1 MAPEFI
7 FAQDIEDLVRE
18 GKRTLEA
25 GEGVRISAAALD
37 LIREHGLEVVT
48 RPVAETPV
56 EREAVAPTTE
66 IHGEPAARTCAPAVQ
81 AGGPEPGSPPVP
93 APPPAVEEEE
103 LERIVD
109 RVMARFRELR
119 GQAPAPQTAQA
130 ADTPEAEVGDD
141 LIICRCEEI
150 TRGEIKE
157 AIRNGLQTVSGVK
170 RITRAG
176 MGLCQGQTCERL
188 ITQILAR
195 ELGRPAAELE
205 PLTARA
211 PVRPLPL
218 SVFATG

>member
-7 FAQDIEDLVRE
+7 FAQDIDDLVRE
-18 GKRTLEA
+18 GKSTLEV
-25 GEGVRISAAALD
+25 GEATRISAAALD
-37 LIREHGLEVVT
+37 LIREHGLEVVI
-48 RPVAETPV
+48 RPVTEPPAGG
-56 EREAVAPTTE
+56 EAVAPTAAS
-66 IHGEPAARTCAPAVQ
+66 PAEFVARTCAAAGQAV
-81 AGGPEPGSPPVP
+81 GPEPGPPPLP
-93 APPPAVEEEE
+93 ASQPAVEEEE

-109 RVMARFRELR
+109 RVIARFKALR
-119 GQAPAPQTAQA
+119 GQAPGPQPDQETEAPGTGA
-130 ADTPEAEVGDD
+130 GDD

-150 TRGEIKE
+150 TRGEIKK
-157 AIRNGLQTVSGVK
+157 AIRSGLQTVSGVN

-188 ITQILAR
+188 VTQILAQ
-195 ELGRPAAELE
+195 ELGRPPAELE

>member
-1 MAPEFI
+1 MAPEFV

-18 GKRTLEA
+18 GKRTLEV
-25 GEGVRISAAALD
+25 GEGARISAAALD
-37 LIREHGLEVVT
+37 LIREHGVEVVL
-48 RPVAETPV
+48 RPAAETSAA
-56 EREAVAPTTE
+56 EKAAASETEAR
-66 IHGEPAARTCAPAVQ
+66 GEPPAGTCPTSVQ
-81 AGGPEPGSPPVP
+81 AAGPEPESPAVP
-93 APPPAVEEEE
+93 ASTPAGGEEE

-109 RVMARFRELR
+109 RVVARFKELR
-119 GQAPAPQTAQA
+119 GQAPGPQTAKA
-130 ADTPEAEVGDD
+130 SGVPEAEDD

-188 ITQILAR
+188 VTQILAK

>member
-1 MAPEFI
+1 VGPEFI
-7 FAQDIEDLVRE
+7 FAHDVEDRARE
-18 GKRTLEA
+18 GHRTLVVQEDA
-25 GEGVRISAAALD
+25 RISAAAWDAIRD
-37 LIREHGLEVVT
+37 LGLEVVY
-48 RPVAETPV
+48 RPDAETPPA
-56 EREAVAPTTE
+56 EETAASAAE
-66 IHGEPAARTCAPAVQ
+66 IPGKTPAGTCPASAPAA
-81 AGGPEPGSPPVP
+81 GPEAGPAAVPSP
-93 APPPAVEEEE
+93 AAEEEE

-109 RVMARFRELR
+109 RVVARFKEL
-119 GQAPAPQTAQA
+119 QAKAPGPSA
-130 ADTPEAEVGDD
+130 ATGDPGAGPD
-141 LIICRCEEI
+141 DALVICRCEEI

-188 ITQILAR
+188 VTQILAQ
-195 ELGRPAAELE
+195 ELGRPPVELE

>member
-18 GKRTLEA
+18 GKRTLEV
-25 GEGVRISAAALD
+25 GEGARISAAALD
-37 LIREHGLEVVT
+37 LIREHGLEVVI
-48 RPVAETPV
+48 RPVAETP
-56 EREAVAPTTE
+56 ATE
-66 IHGEPAARTCAPAVQ
+66 TPAEPAARTCPAAVQ
-81 AGGPEPGSPPVP
+81 ASGPETGSSPVP
-93 APPPAVEEEE
+93 APLPAVEEEE

-109 RVMARFRELR
+109 RVIARFKELR
-119 GQAPAPQTAQA
+119 GLAPAPQPAQA
-130 ADTPEAEVGDD
+130 ADAPAAGVGDD

-157 AIRNGLQTVSGVK
+157 AVRNGMETVSGVK

-188 ITQILAR
+188 VAQILAR
-195 ELGRPAAELE
+195 ELGRPPAELE

>member
-18 GKRTLEA
+18 GKSTLDM
-25 GEGVRISAAALD
+25 GEGARISAAALD
-37 LIREHGLEVVT
+37 LIREHGLEVVI
-48 RPVAETPV
+48 RPVAETPA
-56 EREAVAPTTE
+56 EREAGTPATATPA
-66 IHGEPAARTCAPAVQ
+66 EPAARPCATAVQ
-81 AGGPEPGSPPVP
+81 AGGPETGSPPVP
-93 APPPAVEEEE
+93 EPLPAVEEEE
-103 LERIVD
+103 LERVVD
-109 RVMARFRELR
+109 RVIARFKELR
-119 GQAPAPQTAQA
+119 GPAPAPQPAQTADAPA
-130 ADTPEAEVGDD
+130 AGDD

-188 ITQILAR
+188 VTQILAR

-218 SVFATG
+218 AVFATG

>member
-1 MAPEFI
+1 MGPEFI

-18 GKRTLEA
+18 GKGTLEV
-25 GEGVRISAAALD
+25 GEGARISAAALD
-37 LIREHGLEVVT
+37 LIREHGVNVVS
-48 RPVAETPV
+48 RPEAEITAKGETAV
-56 EREAVAPTTE
+56 STREAPGQPPVGTC
-66 IHGEPAARTCAPAVQ
+66 PAAVPSAGPE
-81 AGGPEPGSPPVP
+81 GGPPAAP
-93 APPPAVEEEE
+93 APPVAEEE

-109 RVMARFRELR
+109 RVVARFKELR
-119 GQAPAPQTAQA
+119 GKAPGPQAAATAGAPA
-130 ADTPEAEVGDD
+130 ADDD

-157 AIRNGLQTVSGVK
+157 AIRNGMETVSGVK

-188 ITQILAR
+188 VAQILAR

>member
-25 GEGVRISAAALD
+25 GEGARISAAALD

-48 RPVAETPV
+48 RPVAETPA
-56 EREAVAPTTE
+56 EREAGTPTTE
-66 IHGEPAARTCAPAVQ
+66 TPGEPAARTCAVAVQ
-81 AGGPEPGSPPVP
+81 AGGSEPGPPPVP
-93 APPPAVEEEE
+93 APLPAVEEEE
-103 LERIVD
+103 LERVVD
-109 RVMARFRELR
+109 RVIARFKELR
-119 GQAPAPQTAQA
+119 GQAPAPQPAQA
-130 ADTPEAEVGDD
+130 DASAAGDD

-157 AIRNGLQTVSGVK
+157 AIRNGMQTVSGVK

-188 ITQILAR
+188 VTQILAK
-195 ELGRPAAELE
+195 ELGRPPAELE

>member
-1 MAPEFI
+1 MAPEFV

-18 GKRTLEA
+18 GKSTLNVE
-25 GEGVRISAAALD
+25 EGARISAAALD
-37 LIREHGLEVVT
+37 LIREHGVVVMY
-48 RPVAETPV
+48 RPMTETPA
-56 EREAVAPTTE
+56 EGEAGAATTE
-66 IHGEPAARTCAPAVQ
+66 PPGAPAARTCPTFVRAA
-81 AGGPEPGSPPVP
+81 GPEPGLP
-93 APPPAVEEEE
+93 AAPASVVEEEE

-109 RVMARFRELR
+109 RVVARFKELR
-119 GQAPAPQTAQA
+119 GRASGTQSA
-130 ADTPEAEVGDD
+130 AAAGVAAAEADDD

-188 ITQILAR
+188 VTQILAR

>member
-25 GEGVRISAAALD
+25 GEGSRISAAALD
-37 LIREHGLEVVT
+37 LIREHGLEVVFRPAPEPPAEGAAEASKMAT
-48 RPVAETPV
+48 PAGPPAGACPVAVRPAGPETGP
-56 EREAVAPTTE
+56 
-66 IHGEPAARTCAPAVQ
+66 PAAQGPAG
-81 AGGPEPGSPPVP
+81 A
-93 APPPAVEEEE
+93 EEE

-109 RVMARFRELR
+109 RVVARFKELR
-119 GQAPAPQTAQA
+119 GQAPGPVPVAAAGAPATE
-130 ADTPEAEVGDD
+130 DDD

-150 TRGEIKE
+150 TRGQIKE

-188 ITQILAR
+188 VTQILAQ
-195 ELGRPAAELE
+195 ELGRPPAELE